1 MKPVIFTEDYEV
13 YIFLESK
20 SREGVFSRK
29 EKVSRHDRAYHR
41 IEKDYIKQLKDE
53 SKDSSNPEKQNK
65 AIEKLKKY
73 STGSHIKVPERLLYQ
88 NNDYKCLYR
97 KGQSFIPR
105 KGLNVLVGENGCGKS
120 TLINLFIEQ
129 NGTIFSAK
137 EERNSRIMEVEYNP
151 NIIFIDFER
160 SNPIHTRDGNPFNHK
175 EFLGNAIV
183 KLTSQDESHGESRKG
198 VLEEILEINKSV
210 YEILILDEPEQG
222 MSLKNQYRYINR
234 FKELGKEK
242 DIILVTHSKVMIENV
257 DMVFDVESME
267 WVDSKEY
274 LDNLSI

>member
-1 MKPVIFTEDYEV
+1 MKPVVFTKDYEV

-29 EKVSRHDRAYHR
+29 EKVSRYDRAYRR
-41 IEKDYIKQLKDE
+41 IEKDYINQLKDE
-53 SKDSSNPEKQNK
+53 SKDSSDHEKQSK

-73 STGSHIKVPERLLYQ
+73 SSSSHIKVPERLLYQ
-88 NNDYKCLYR
+88 NNDYKRLYR

-129 NGTIFSAK
+129 NGTVFSVE
-137 EERNSRIMEVEYNP
+137 EERNP
-151 NIIFIDFER
+151 NIIFIDFEK
-160 SNPIHTRDGNPFNHK
+160 SNPIHTKDGNPFNHK
-175 EFLGNAIV
+175 EFLGNALV
-183 KLTSQDESHGESRKG
+183 KLTSQEESHGESRKG
-198 VLEEILEINKSV
+198 LLEEIFEINKSV

-222 MSLKNQYRYINR
+222 MSLKNQYRYISR

-257 DMVFDVESME
+257 DKVFDVESME
-267 WVDSKEY
+267 WIDSKEY
-274 LDNLSI
+274 LDNLSVDIENTNN